1 MEYEQILREQ
11 RDDVV
16 LLTLNRPEKL
26 NAWTPRMSAELTD
39 AIEAVDADASVG
51 AVVVTGA
58 GRGFCAGADV
68 SAVFDAQLSGDSAAS
83 TPATPA
89 RARDWI
95 ELVRSTK
102 PIVAAVN
109 GPAIGVGLTMIL
121 PFDRIVVAESAK
133 LSVRFVKMGLVPE
146 LASSSFLP
154 QRCGLGAASD
164 LMLSGRTVLGPEA
177 VTIGLADEVVPD
189 DTVVDA
195 AIARARSYGE
205 NPTPQLRWIKQLIT
219 QNACETDPT
228 AAQRREIAALQQA
241 YATPEHK
248 EAVAAFL
255 EKRAPIFR

>member
-1 MEYEQILREQ
+1 
-11 RDDVV
+11 
-16 LLTLNRPEKL
+16 
-26 NAWTPRMSAELTD
+26 MSAELTH
-39 AIEAVDADASVG
+39 AIEAADADASVG

-58 GRGFCAGADV
+58 GRGFCAGADI
-68 SAVFDAQLSGDSAAS
+68 SAVFDAQIQGEERAAS
-83 TPATPA
+83 ATPT

-95 ELVRSTK
+95 ELIRSTK

-109 GPAIGVGLTMIL
+109 GPSIGVGLTMIL

-177 VTIGLADEVVPD
+177 VALGLADEVVAND
-189 DTVVDA
+189 AVVDV
-195 AIARARSYGE
+195 AIERARSYGE
-205 NPTPQLRWIKQLIT
+205 NPSPQLRWIKQLLT
-219 QNACETDPT
+219 QNANETDPT
-228 AAQRREIAALQQA
+228 AVQKREIAALQQA

-255 EKRAPIFR
+255 EKRKPVFR